1 MTSRKSSRG
10 RYSIQASLCAKVDLQ
25 YFERQSLY
33 FAEMGMSPDLFP
45 LMLAHQLKGVYRL
58 SSAEITKTLLSGFEN
73 GYLEQRAA
81 FYQVQTG
88 PYKMDE
94 SELKSRT
101 MKVAS
106 RCLGFDKHHTECI
119 KRYKETLREPF
130 LN

>member
-58 SSAEITKTLLSGFEN
+58 SSAEITKTLLSGFDKP
-73 GYLEQRAA
+73 YLESRAA
-81 FYQVQTG
+81 FYSDFKG
-88 PYKMDE
+88 SYHMDE
-94 SELKSRT
+94 EQFRLRT
-101 MKVAS
+101 MRVAS
-106 RCLGFDKHHTECI
+106 RCGGFDRQHTEFIRC
-119 KRYKETLREPF
+119 YKEVLRDPF

>member
-58 SSAEITKTLLSGFEN
+58 SSAEITKTLLSGF
-73 GYLEQRAA
+73 
-81 FYQVQTG
+81 
-88 PYKMDE
+88 
-94 SELKSRT
+94 
-101 MKVAS
+101 
-106 RCLGFDKHHTECI
+106 DKHHTEFI
-119 KRYKETLREPF
+119 KCYKETLREPF
-130 LN
+130 LNWGKKQQ